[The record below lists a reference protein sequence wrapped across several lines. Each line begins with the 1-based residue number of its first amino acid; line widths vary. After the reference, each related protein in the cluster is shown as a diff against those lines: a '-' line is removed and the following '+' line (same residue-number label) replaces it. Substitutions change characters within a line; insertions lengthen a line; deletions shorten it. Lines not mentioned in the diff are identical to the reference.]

1 MARRI
6 VGLIGKGKGPVLHIG
21 QATSMEAEVTGL
33 SPDCPPVKVAVHEE
47 AGSPIGVSHFYVRE
61 NGLMGLPV
69 GSKVQFEYEGKQTVI
84 CAVRLD

>member
-21 QATSMEAEVTGL
+21 QATVMEAEVTGL
-33 SPDCPPVKVAVHEE
+33 SSDCPPVKVAVHHGQGE
-47 AGSPIGVSHFYVRE
+47 PIGVSHFYLQKDGMME
-61 NGLMGLPV
+61 LPI
-69 GSKVQFEYEGKQTVI
+69 GKRVQFEYEGDKTVI